1 MKAIFKGNL
10 TKARTIVDALKTCG
24 LYSTLSGHKA
34 SGYEVLV
41 RDEIAGTC
49 KETGALETKHAGGNA

>member
-1 MKAIFKGNL
+1 MTTIFKGNL
-10 TKARTIVDALKTCG
+10 TDARTIVDALKTCG

-41 RDEIAGTC
+41 RDEIVGAC
-49 KETGALETKHAGGNA
+49 KETGALKTKHAGGDA